1 VKKIEGV
8 TSISHTG
15 MHTAIEHQKAKEPR
29 IGLDA
34 DSNSR
39 DISFCAAA
47 LARTPSLI
55 QRIDLD
61 HRLLIHI
68 SIQIVILAIAC
79 GLSFS
84 KNAPNIMPSSTVKDI
99 CSFKMPP
106 RIHLKQQQQIV
117 NESNFNR
124 LL

>member
-1 VKKIEGV
+1 
-8 TSISHTG
+8 
-15 MHTAIEHQKAKEPR
+15 MRTAIEHQKAKEPR
-29 IGLDA
+29 IGRDA
-34 DSNSR
+34 DSSSG

-68 SIQIVILAIAC
+68 SIQVVTLAVSC

-84 KNAPNIMPSSTVKDI
+84 KNPPNIMPSGTVKDMLI
-99 CSFKMPP
+99 
-106 RIHLKQQQQIV
+106 
-117 NESNFNR
+117 
-124 LL
+124 

>member
-1 VKKIEGV
+1 
-8 TSISHTG
+8 

-29 IGLDA
+29 IGRDA
-34 DSNSR
+34 DSSSG

-61 HRLLIHI
+61 HRLIHI
-68 SIQIVILAIAC
+68 SIQIVTLAVSC

-84 KNAPNIMPSSTVKDI
+84 KNASNMMPSSTVKDMLI
-99 CSFKMPP
+99 
-106 RIHLKQQQQIV
+106 
-117 NESNFNR
+117 
-124 LL
+124 

>member
-1 VKKIEGV
+1 VKKIEGT
-8 TSISHTG
+8 TSISYTS

-29 IGLDA
+29 IGRDA
-34 DSNSR
+34 DSSSG

-68 SIQIVILAIAC
+68 SIQIVTLAVSC

-84 KNAPNIMPSSTVKDI
+84 KNAPNIMPSSTVKDTLI
-99 CSFKMPP
+99 
-106 RIHLKQQQQIV
+106 
-117 NESNFNR
+117 
-124 LL
+124 

>member
-1 VKKIEGV
+1 VKKIEGT
-8 TSISHTG
+8 TSISHEQACIQLSSTKK
-15 MHTAIEHQKAKEPR
+15 QKSHGSAG
-29 IGLDA
+29 IA
-34 DSNSR
+34 DSSSG

-68 SIQIVILAIAC
+68 SIQIVILAVSC

-84 KNAPNIMPSSTVKDI
+84 KNAPNMMPSSTVKDMLI
-99 CSFKMPP
+99 
-106 RIHLKQQQQIV
+106 
-117 NESNFNR
+117 
-124 LL
+124 

>member
-1 VKKIEGV
+1 
-8 TSISHTG
+8 

-29 IGLDA
+29 IGRDA
-34 DSNSR
+34 DSSSG

-68 SIQIVILAIAC
+68 SIQIVILAVSC

-99 CSFKMPP
+99 CSFKMPS
-106 RIHLKQQQQIV
+106 RIHLKKREIV
-117 NESNFNR
+117 NGSNLNR